1 MATEQDAARERVL
14 AARAEFA
21 DQLEVLEAS
30 GRAAID
36 IPAKIRRSPEKA
48 AAIVGGAGFLA
59 LKGPQRLFGA
69 ARRMVTGKAAPM
81 PKRMLPAEIEKTL
94 RKLGHDG
101 DRVRGTL
108 ERDFAAYAKQ
118 TEKDRKGLA
127 SVLLLTAARPL
138 LERGAKAAGEFFLT
152 PDAEGLAARLA
163 QVRAR
168 AGDRVDE
175 ARHGA
180 AEGVDS
186 ARERAVGGVQAIRG
200 RAADGV
206 ETVRERTAEGVDT
219 VRGAAHE
226 GADRVRD
233 SAERAKDA
241 AQGRIASARND
252 QAGRGREPHEDAPT
266 GN

>member
-69 ARRMVTGKAAPM
+69 ARRAVTGKPAPM

-101 DRVRGTL
+101 DKVRGAL

-118 TEKDRKGLA
+118 TEKGRKGLA
-127 SVLLLTAARPL
+127 SVLLLGAARPL
-138 LERGAKAAGEFFLT
+138 MERGAKAAGAFFLT
-152 PDAEGLAARLA
+152 PDAEGFAARLA

-168 AGDRVDE
+168 AGDRIDGVRD
-175 ARHGA
+175 GA
-180 AEGVDS
+180 AE
-186 ARERAVGGVQAIRG
+186 
-200 RAADGV
+200 GV
-206 ETVRERTAEGVDT
+206 ETVRERAVEGVDA
-219 VRGAAHE
+219 VREAAHE

-233 SAERAKDA
+233 GAERAKDA
-241 AQGRIASARND
+241 AQGRIAGARGD
-252 QAGRGREPHEDAPT
+252 GAGRRHAPDEDAPT
-266 GN
+266 GI